1 MLLIVLFHRLTKPV
15 YYKINQQYLSLKQK
29 IMEKK
34 NIPFISVPN
43 ILHVLVSKTVG
54 CVLNAY
60 LPILCGV
67 CEDDWAQRGTV
78 HLHGFCG
85 IIPDESR
92 NLFSGFVFV
101 YHPPTFLFFFFG
113 YGTLLRFL
121 RADSLSVHRSTLIC
135 FFSLVFL
142 FQLDFIFVLESFI
155 IQFSHFS
162 LVLLSSSS
170 SLYHPPRAPP
180 FILQLLILKL

>member
-1 MLLIVLFHRLTKPV
+1 MHISRSCVVFAKTIELNAER
-15 YYKINQQYLSLKQK
+15 
-29 IMEKK
+29 
-34 NIPFISVPN
+34 FISMDSAALFRTSP
-43 ILHVLVSKTVG
+43 IICSLVLSSFT
-54 CVLNAY
+54 
-60 LPILCGV
+60 
-67 CEDDWAQRGTV
+67 T
-78 HLHGFCG
+78 
-85 IIPDESR
+85 
-92 NLFSGFVFV
+92 
-101 YHPPTFLFFFFG
+101 PPTFLFFFFFG

>member
-1 MLLIVLFHRLTKPV
+1 
-15 YYKINQQYLSLKQK
+15 
-29 IMEKK
+29 MEKK

-101 YHPPTFLFFFFG
+101 YHPPTFLFFFLAMGLSCVSYVPIHCRFIG
-113 YGTLLRFL
+113 LRWFVFSLLF
-121 RADSLSVHRSTLIC
+121 
-135 FFSLVFL
+135 FFSNLISSSCSNLSSSNFHISLLFFYLLHPASTILLVP
-142 FQLDFIFVLESFI
+142 
-155 IQFSHFS
+155 
-162 LVLLSSSS
+162 LLSSFS
-170 SLYHPPRAPP
+170 SLYSNYNKTSK
-180 FILQLLILKL
+180 ILNKINNN